1 MDIHGI
7 NKEYR
12 LSFTEEAKRIVDGLT
27 LEEKISL
34 MGGKFSAIEMLAN
47 FSGEIHYNFFPYPA
61 GGNAEKGIPQV
72 LFCDGPRGVVCG
84 TGKSTCYP
92 VPMLRGASFD
102 VELEERIGQAIAKEV
117 RAYGG
122 NLFAGICINLPYHS
136 GWGRSQETYSEDSYH
151 IGQMG
156 SAIVRGVQKEN
167 VIPCIK
173 HFAFNSM
180 ENARFTI
187 DIKCDKRTEREVF
200 LPHFKECIDNGA
212 AAIMTSYN
220 LYQGKYCG
228 QNEYLIRDIL
238 KGEWDFDG
246 FTMTDFIWGIND
258 TITAANSGQDLEM
271 CNTYYYDS
279 KLISAVKDGRV
290 PEKNIDEAAVRIVRT
305 LLAYTQDNK
314 KEYPAEIIGCKEHI
328 SLALESAQKGIT
340 LLKNENQVLPIDRE
354 QVESIVVLGRLA
366 NHENIGDNGSGRVYP
381 PYVITPLQGIAMT
394 AGNKKIVYNDGS
406 DIEHAKTLARKAD
419 YVVLVVGYD
428 HKDEGEFV
436 SSQQVGNL
444 MDPMGGDRTESLG
457 LNLEDIRLIN
467 EVGME
472 NPNSVVVLIGGSMIM
487 MEEWKDSVNAILMAY
502 YPGMEGGMAIGQI
515 LFGDINPSGKLPF
528 VIPKSEKDLP
538 EINWEAENQ
547 KYKYYHG
554 YMKLDREIIEASYPY
569 GYGLSYTE
577 FTVCNARFV
586 VNDNYIE
593 ATCDVKNIGDHTGDE
608 VIQLY
613 VGYSRSS
620 IPRPQKVLKGFTR
633 VTLEPGQAKTVTIK
647 TSVDQLKWYNEEIN
661 GWELEHVIYDMYLG
675 TSSSNNDLIKGELK
689 LH

>member
-1 MDIHGI
+1 LDIKGI
-7 NKEYR
+7 DKNYR
-12 LSFTEEAKRIVDGLT
+12 LSFTEKAERIVEGLS
-27 LEEKISL
+27 LEEKVSL
-34 MGGKFSAIEMLAN
+34 MSGKFSAIDMIAN
-47 FSGEIHYNFFPYPA
+47 FHCENHYNYIPYPA
-61 GGNAEKGIPQV
+61 GGIEEKGIPQV

-122 NLFAGICINLPYHS
+122 NLFAGICINVPYHP
-136 GWGRSQETYSEDSYH
+136 GWGRSQETYGEEPYH

-156 SAIVRGVQKEN
+156 SAMVRGVQKES

-180 ENARFTI
+180 ENARFNVNI
-187 DIKCDKRTEREVF
+187 ECDKRAEREVF

-212 AAIMTSYN
+212 AAVMTSYN
-220 LYQGKYCG
+220 LYKGVQCG
-228 QNEYLIRDIL
+228 QNEYLIRDVL

-258 TITAANSGQDLEM
+258 TVTAANSGQDLEM
-271 CNTYYYDS
+271 CNTYYYDA
-279 KLISAVKDGRV
+279 KLVNAVKEGKV
-290 PEKNIDEAAVRIVRT
+290 PEKAVDEAAVRIVRT
-305 LLAYTQDNK
+305 LITYTQDNR
-314 KEYPAEIIGCKEHI
+314 EYSRELIGCKEHI

-340 LLKNENQVLPIDRE
+340 LIKNENKVLPINRE

-381 PYVITPLQGIAMT
+381 PYVITPLKGIAMT

-406 DIEHAKTLARKAD
+406 DLEHAKSLARKAD
-419 YVVLVVGYD
+419 YVIFVVGYD
-428 HKDEGEFV
+428 HNDEGEFV
-436 SSQQVGNL
+436 SSDQVGNF

-457 LNLEDIRLIN
+457 LNPEDIRLIN
-467 EVGME
+467 EVG
-472 NPNSVVVLIGGSMIM
+472 PVNSNSAVVLIGGSTIL
-487 MEEWKDSVNAILMAY
+487 MEEWKNSVNAILMAY

-538 EINWEAENQ
+538 EINWNTDYQ
-547 KYKYYHG
+547 KYEYYHG
-554 YMKLDREIIEASYPY
+554 YKKLDKETIEAAYPY
-569 GYGLSYTE
+569 GFGLSYTE
-577 FTVCNARFV
+577 FKISNAHFSQK
-586 VNDNYIE
+586 DEYIE
-593 ATCDVKNIGDHTGDE
+593 ATCDVKNIGDLAGDE

-613 VGYSRSS
+613 AGYSQSQIS
-620 IPRPQKVLKGFTR
+620 RPVKALIGFTR
-633 VTLEPGQAKTVTIK
+633 VTLEPNQTKKVTIRTPIK
-647 TSVDQLKWYNEEIN
+647 QLMWYNEEKR
-661 GWELEHVIYDMYLG
+661 GWELEHIIYDMYIG
-675 TSSSNNDLIKGELK
+675 TSSSINDLIKGELI
-689 LH
+689 LN